1 MRQASTPLPDDGQLA
16 LALDTDPEAA
26 LPDRLFVLGLPPGT
40 AVELTRNRTVL
51 VSWHTRT
58 GLRLHAG
65 YAWAPDEVLQAIV
78 TFLKPRGV
86 TRADRLTARRR
97 FLAFPV
103 DRHVPSRTRRKAA
116 APPPEHA
123 PEIAELERLHQIL
136 NQRHFGGTLATI
148 PIRLSDR
155 MRSRLGEFR
164 ADTSGRSVEI
174 TLSLRHIRRD
184 GRAAAAETLLHEMVH
199 QWQAETGRPL
209 DHGRAFRTKAREV
222 GIRPNA
228 TVPAGYIASLAH
240 NGTIE

>member
-1 MRQASTPLPDDGQLA
+1 MSLPTPLPDDGQLA
-16 LALDTDPEAA
+16 LPLDTDPEAA

-86 TRADRLTARRR
+86 PRDERLAARRR
-97 FLAFPV
+97 FLGFPV
-103 DRHVPSRTRRKAA
+103 DRHAPSRRRRSQS

-123 PEIAELERLHQIL
+123 GEIAQLERLHQIL
-136 NQRHFGGTLATI
+136 NQRHFGGLLGTI
-148 PIRLSDR
+148 PVRLSER

-164 ADTSGRSVEI
+164 ADHDGRPVAI
-174 TLSLRHIRRD
+174 TLSRQHLQRD
-184 GRAAAAETLLHEMVH
+184 GLGAAAETLLHEMVH

-209 DHGRAFRTKAREV
+209 DHGRAFRVKAREV

-228 TVPAGYIASLAH
+228 TAPAGPMAALDLHGIIA
-240 NGTIE
+240 